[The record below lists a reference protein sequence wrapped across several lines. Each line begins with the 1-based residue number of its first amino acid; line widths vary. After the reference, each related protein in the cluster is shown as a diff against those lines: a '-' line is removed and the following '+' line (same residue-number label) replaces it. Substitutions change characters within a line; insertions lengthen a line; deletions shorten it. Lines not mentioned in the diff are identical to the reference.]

1 MATTYSTNLKLALIG
16 NGEQANVWGTT
27 TNTNLGTL
35 LEQAIA
41 GVQNITLS
49 TTNYVLSNLNGVSD
63 EARNAV
69 LVVTGTPGGIKQ
81 ILVPNGQTKTYIV
94 VNNTTGGFDIGL
106 QTWSGSGL
114 TGTGSIATIPNGAS
128 ILIYCTGSNCYSV
141 APYTSYT
148 AIPVIFQ
155 GWASGTTLHVTSAP
169 SAPIAVG
176 QTIYN
181 PGILYTTSG
190 FPSSTTITAFGTG
203 TGGTGTY
210 TISNSSTVGTVDYP
224 QPIVALNTLTQIATV
239 DYVQNKTE
247 SIYLQGAPTADTATA
262 AAFEGQ
268 MKNNILIVTK
278 IYINGNPIGLGQY
291 INGVNVYEFGTY
303 VSAFGTG
310 TTGNASFTG
319 YISGT
324 TLTVVGSVTGT
335 ITTNQY
341 LSGAGITVGTKIVS
355 GSGTTWTV
363 DTSQTAGSASN
374 LISIAAIGPGS
385 GDIGWYTLANGNQS
399 LTGQVVQRTPMIS
412 FLSPLQLSNTL
423 FVSNISYL
431 LGTLG
436 TQSDTA
442 VNILGGSINN
452 VTINNATI
460 TNLLTTLGVTN
471 GGTGVTSLTANNVIL
486 GNGANAVQTV
496 APDTSGNVLT
506 SNGTTWTSAALPATG
521 IGSGQTWSD
530 QSGNR
535 TNNVQYTNSTGKP
548 IMVGLGYGRNAQCQ
562 VYVGGVYIAGLYH
575 DGNNNNAAY
584 YSFIVPIGSTY
595 QVNSTNWSLDSG
607 AFKWGELR

>member
-41 GVQNITLS
+41 GLQNITLS

-155 GWASGTTLHVTSAP
+155 GWASGTTLYVTSAP

-210 TISNSSTVGTVDYP
+210 TISNSSTVGTVSYP

-268 MKNNILIVTK
+268 MKDNILIVTK

-341 LSGAGITVGTKIVS
+341 LSGAGIAVGTKIVS

-374 LISIAAIGPGS
+374 LISVTAVGPGS
-385 GDIGWYTLANGNQS
+385 GDIGWYTLTNGNQS

-442 VNILGGSINN
+442 VNILGGSIQN
-452 VTINNATI
+452 VTLS
-460 TNLLTTLGVTN
+460 NLVSALSVGD

-496 APDTSGNVLT
+496 APGTSGNVLT
-506 SNGTTWTSAALPATG
+506 SDGTTWASTTLPATG
-521 IGSGQTWSD
+521 IGVGQTW
-530 QSGNR
+530 Q
-535 TNNVQYTNSTGKP
+535 NVTSSRLVGTTYTNSTGKP
-548 IMVGLGYGRNAQCQ
+548 IFIMISSQASAATNNNILVINGVNLAQLGL
-562 VYVGGVYIAGLYH
+562 IAGANL
-575 DGNNNNAAY
+575 DTWGNFNTIIPN
-584 YSFIVPIGSTY
+584 GSTY
-595 QVNSTNWSLDSG
+595 AVTGYNNGLPLSYW
-607 AFKWGELR
+607 AELR